1 MEKQSKKKH
10 SKNIEKT
17 WKTNQ
22 KTLKKKHTK
31 NIGKNAYQ
39 AMFSGFE
46 VV

>member
-1 MEKQSKKKH
+1 MENQSK
-10 SKNIEKT
+10 NFE
-17 WKTNQ
+17 
-22 KTLKKKHTK
+22 KKHTK